1 MELNAIQDPENPS
14 RHYVIDE
21 NKKMRT
27 LISDEAIQDCS
38 SYETDTQGAL
48 SFYMEH
54 IDIALKNRSS
64 ELIDGYYQSHI
75 YQHDVCP
82 EEM

>member
-1 MELNAIQDPENPS
+1 MELSAIQDPENPS

-21 NKKMRT
+21 NEKMKT

-48 SFYMEH
+48 SFYKDH
-54 IDIALKNRSS
+54 IKIALKNRSADMVS
-64 ELIDGYYQSHI
+64 GYYQSHI
-75 YQHDVCP
+75 YRHDVCP
-82 EEM
+82 EEV